1 MNEVRRI
8 DLENP
13 WVFVFTNV
21 VVWVVVAG
29 TIQTVLS
36 DGEWTGAVIRGA
48 GGGFVC
54 GMTMLYLR
62 KKDWF

>member
-1 MNEVRRI
+1 MAEVRRI

-13 WVFVFTNV
+13 WVFVLTTV
-21 VVWVVVAG
+21 VMWVVVTV

-54 GMTMLYLR
+54 GITMFYLR